1 MNGTETLYHR
11 DDGHAQIFA
20 VAEIARM
27 ASCGQVGAGK
37 VWSSVKPPP
46 PGWEREVPK
55 YRVAR
60 DVRQAERARYRLE
73 PPFGTGFESDVWQ
86 YGERAYAAGEIIETK
101 EWPHPSFAP
110 LNYSAEKVL
119 DFFNTRMKSR
129 LATTPWHID
138 RLRLDDGLTGNLVV
152 QAAAP
157 QLQPMDMRPAS

>member
-1 MNGTETLYHR
+1 MEKTATIYHLDGREMTL
-11 DDGHAQIFA
+11 DVQEA
-20 VAEIARM
+20 ARLV
-27 ASCGQVGAGK
+27 GPRQVGAGK
-37 VWSSVKPPP
+37 GWSFVKPPP
-46 PGWEREVPK
+46 AGWEREVPK

-60 DVRQAERARYRLE
+60 DVRQAERSRYRLE

-129 LATTPWHID
+129 LTTSPWFGD
-138 RLRLDDGLTGNLVV
+138 SLRLDDGLTGAPIVS
-152 QAAAP
+152 AAP
-157 QLQPMDMRPAS
+157 PQVKPMDLRPAS